1 MSAMER
7 RGKVIPFPG
16 ARRAA
21 PSPSRDGL
29 AEVRRCRDQAEAVV
43 VKSLLESHGIRTVL
57 RGKLVHSVH
66 PFAVGDLAEV
76 AVLVAAADAERARPL
91 LTPLRRNAARARE
104 EA

>member
-1 MSAMER
+1 MGTMER
-7 RGKVIPFPG
+7 RGKIIPFPT
-16 ARRAA
+16 ARRAPA
-21 PSPSRDGL
+21 PARDGL
-29 AEVRRCRDQAEAVV
+29 VEVRRCGDQAEAVV

-91 LTPLRRNAARARE
+91 LTPIRRGAQARE

>member
-1 MSAMER
+1 MER
-7 RGKVIPFPG
+7 RGKIIPFPA
-16 ARRAA
+16 ARRTPAA
-21 PSPSRDGL
+21 PSRDGL
-29 AEVRRCRDQAEAVV
+29 VEVRRCRDQAEAVV

-76 AVLVAAADAERARPL
+76 AVLVADADAERARPL
-91 LTPLRRNAARARE
+91 LTPVRRDAAPARE